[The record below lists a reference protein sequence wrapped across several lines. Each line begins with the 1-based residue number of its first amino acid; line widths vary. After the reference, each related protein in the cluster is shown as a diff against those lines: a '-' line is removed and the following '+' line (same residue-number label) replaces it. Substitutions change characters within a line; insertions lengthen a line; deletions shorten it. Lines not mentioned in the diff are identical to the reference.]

1 LHFIPVVKQQNLYSM
16 KKKSGFERFYKAGKP
31 SNITNSMMDKAKQR
45 FEKEEKEKEEKALK
59 QQKKK
64 QSDSWFLRE
73 EVKAAAQ
80 KKKNATQRKTGFKL
94 SNGVDVKI
102 EQMPLNKYLAH
113 CGVTSRREAVNIIAE
128 GKVKV
133 NGKIATEPFLKISLK
148 DKVFFKDQLLS
159 PQKNLVYILLNKPKG
174 FVTTTN
180 DPQQRK
186 TVLDLV
192 KEATAE
198 RVYPVGRLD
207 KNTTGVL
214 LLTNDGDVTQQL
226 THPKY
231 EIKKVYA
238 VSTDKP
244 VSAAHLAQ
252 LTDGIELEDGFIKP
266 DAIAYSDPKLKTE
279 IGIEIHSGRNRIV
292 RRMFEHLG
300 YDVIKLDRVLFAGLT
315 KKNVERGKWRLLNE
329 KEIRL
334 LKHFTIKKNNA
345 PAITVA
351 KKATVKK
358 DIKPKISATKKAS
371 LAKPLK
377 KVIKKA
383 APKK

>member
-1 LHFIPVVKQQNLYSM
+1 M